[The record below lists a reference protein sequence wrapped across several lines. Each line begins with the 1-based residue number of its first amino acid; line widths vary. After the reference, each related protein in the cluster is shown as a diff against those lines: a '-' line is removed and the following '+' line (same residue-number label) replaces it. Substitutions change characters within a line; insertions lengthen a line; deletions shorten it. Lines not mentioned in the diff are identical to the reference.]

1 MDSINVRSR
10 LDPESLFRTLAD
22 LISINS
28 VNPAYPG
35 GPGESLVAKYVAGF
49 FQQNSIPFEFQPVFE
64 NRPNVIGRLEGEPGG
79 RTLIFEAHMDTA
91 SELGMSKPPFQP
103 LRDGNRMY
111 GRGSCDTKA
120 GLAAM
125 MHALKIVRDSKL
137 QPRASVWL
145 VAAVDEEH
153 SFRGV
158 VKFLEKGVKADGAV
172 VAEPTNLVTVV
183 ASKGV
188 LRWRVRTRGRTAHSS
203 KPHLGI
209 NAVAKMA
216 KLIALMEERLPTI
229 FAKRHHALLG
239 SPTINVGVI
248 QGGLQVNQVPDSC
261 TIEVDRRLV
270 PGETKESAYG
280 ELESLVAE
288 LRETDCELE
297 VEMEPPMVED
307 YPLETSPL
315 ERISQTVSKASKEV
329 AGRACLEGVPYGS
342 DASKLARAG
351 IPSVILGPGNIDRAH
366 GADEFVELDQVRL
379 AAEIYTQT
387 ILEF

>member
-1 MDSINVRSR
+1 
-10 LDPESLFRTLAD
+10 
-22 LISINS
+22 
-28 VNPAYPG
+28 
-35 GPGESLVAKYVAGF
+35 
-49 FQQNSIPFEFQPVFE
+49 
-64 NRPNVIGRLEGEPGG
+64 
-79 RTLIFEAHMDTA
+79 
-91 SELGMSKPPFQP
+91 
-103 LRDGNRMY
+103 
-111 GRGSCDTKA
+111 
-120 GLAAM
+120 
-125 MHALKIVRDSKL
+125 
-137 QPRASVWL
+137 
-145 VAAVDEEH
+145 
-153 SFRGV
+153 
-158 VKFLEKGVKADGAV
+158 
-172 VAEPTNLVTVV
+172 
-183 ASKGV
+183 
-188 LRWRVRTRGRTAHSS
+188 
-203 KPHLGI
+203 
-209 NAVAKMA
+209 
-216 KLIALMEERLPTI
+216 
-229 FAKRHHALLG
+229 
-239 SPTINVGVI
+239 
-248 QGGLQVNQVPDSC
+248 
-261 TIEVDRRLV
+261 LV